1 MTAAARVTVGVPVHD
16 GERYLAAALAALRAQ
31 DYDDF
36 AVVVADNAST
46 DATGE
51 IARAVADADPRF
63 TYVRHPRNVGGAR
76 NSNWLLERARSP
88 LFAWAYHD
96 DVRDPAWLRR
106 SVEVLDA
113 AGEAAVC
120 AVPRVVLVDADGRE
134 VGEHGDGDPDLASG
148 LTSGAPHR
156 RLGAVLRRMVGQV
169 QFGVVRTA
177 VLRAV
182 GGVTVST
189 AGEMVLPAALA
200 LRGRLP
206 VVPERG
212 LLGIRQHPERH
223 GGDRASEAAWV
234 DPDRPR
240 TLFPYSRSTAL
251 LLRAVAAA
259 PLDPAERARCTA
271 TVLGRW
277 TVPGWRTI
285 AGDVVRLPWDAGLVR
300 SGR

>member
-1 MTAAARVTVGVPVHD
+1 MTAVPRVTVGVPVHD
-16 GERYLAAALAALRAQ
+16 GERYLEAALAALQAQ

-51 IARAVADADPRF
+51 IARAVAGADPRF
-63 TYVRHPRNVGGAR
+63 TYVRHPRNVGGAH

-113 AGEAAVC
+113 AGEEAVC
-120 AVPRVVLVDADGRE
+120 AVPRVVLVDAGGRE

-148 LTSGAPHR
+148 LTSTAPHR

-200 LRGRLP
+200 MRGRLP

-240 TLFPYSRSTAL
+240 TLFPYSRSTSL

-259 PLDPAERARCTA
+259 PLDPAERARCAA

-285 AGDVVRLPWDAGLVR
+285 AGDVARLPWDAGLVR